1 MERKN
6 KSLLRLLLEQSK
18 DITTLLIV
26 LAVVIAIAI
35 MLIVWIFRS
44 TKIGIEN
51 ENHVTISETQIQ
63 SLKDIGE
70 WEFMA
75 INDEELIDTI
85 RKGLFR
91 DDELTRIYYG
101 TLRLGIDMKDVQ
113 EGWISVKDD
122 TLLVTLPPIKLL
134 DTNFIDEA
142 RTSTFFEA
150 GKWNQQ
156 TRAEMYDKA
165 KALMIRRCLTS
176 SNIQSAQ
183 QNASA
188 QFYQILQSMGF
199 EHVKIKHDDSHQ

>member
-63 SLKDIGE
+63 ALKDIGE

-113 EGWISVKDD
+113 EGWINVKDD

-142 RTSTFFEA
+142 RTTTFFEA

-165 KALMIRRCLTS
+165 KALMIRRCLTP

-199 EHVKIKHDDSHQ
+199 EHVKIKHDVSHQ

>member
-63 SLKDIGE
+63 ALKDIGE

-142 RTSTFFEA
+142 RTTTFFEA

-165 KALMIRRCLTS
+165 KALMTRRCLTP

-199 EHVKIKHDDSHQ
+199 EHVKIKHDVSHQ

>member
-44 TKIGIEN
+44 TKISIEN

-63 SLKDIGE
+63 ALKDIGQ

-113 EGWISVKDD
+113 EGWISVKND

-142 RTSTFFEA
+142 LTTTFFEA

-165 KALMIRRCLTS
+165 KSLMIRRCLTP

-199 EHVKIKHDDSHQ
+199 EHVKIKHDVSHQ

>member
-63 SLKDIGE
+63 ALKDIGE

-142 RTSTFFEA
+142 RTTTFFEA

-165 KALMIRRCLTS
+165 KALMIRRCLTQ

-199 EHVKIKHDDSHQ
+199 EHVKIKHDVSHQ

>member
-63 SLKDIGE
+63 ALKDIGE

-122 TLLVTLPPIKLL
+122 TLIVTLPPIKLL

-142 RTSTFFEA
+142 RTTTFFEDTSLSDS
-150 GKWNQQ
+150 KQ
-156 TRAEMYDKA
+156 YPKCPA
-165 KALMIRRCLTS
+165 KCQRPVLPNLT
-176 SNIQSAQ
+176 IDG
-183 QNASA
+183 
-188 QFYQILQSMGF
+188 I
-199 EHVKIKHDDSHQ
+199 